1 MTETNATIP
10 DIEIIYDY
18 TGCNSSNEFEHRYDL
33 GRDITIPASANAVFN
48 PAGLKINIPVES
60 VSIIIGIGKDHTAD
74 LIMTKEAYNAL
85 REGAE
90 VTTATM
96 EEITK
101 LMENDN

>member
-1 MTETNATIP
+1 MTEINTTIP
-10 DIEIIYDY
+10 DIEVIYDY
-18 TGCNSSNEFEHRYDL
+18 TGCTASEQLEYRYDL

-60 VSIIIGIGKDHTAD
+60 VFIIIGIGKDHTAD

-90 VTTATM
+90 VTTATI